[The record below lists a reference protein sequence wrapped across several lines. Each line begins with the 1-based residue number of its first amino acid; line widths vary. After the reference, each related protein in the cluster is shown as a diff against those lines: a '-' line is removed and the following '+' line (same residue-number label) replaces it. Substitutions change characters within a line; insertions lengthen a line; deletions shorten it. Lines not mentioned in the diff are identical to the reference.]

1 MRQIHIS
8 NLKDYVGKEITLQGW
23 LFNKRSSGKV
33 RFVILRDGTG
43 YLQCIFFKGNV
54 SEEIFEAADKL
65 GQESS
70 IEVTGK
76 VKEEPRAVGGYE
88 LDGTDLKIIQNAQD
102 YPITPKEHGIEFLLD
117 NRHLWLR
124 SKKQVAIMQV
134 RHRIIKAIRDFFDD
148 RGFTLMDPP
157 ILTPNSV
164 EGTST
169 LFETPYFDLGNAYLT
184 QSGQLYAEAGAMAL
198 GKVYTFGPTFRAE
211 KSKTRRHLTEFWM
224 VEPEVAF
231 ADLDDNMDLAE
242 EFLEYIVQ
250 TVLTE
255 KEEELKILE
264 RDTSILKNVKRPL
277 PRITYDEAVEL
288 LLKNDVEF
296 EWGKDLGGADETLV
310 SNQFDKPVMVHRYP
324 AEVKAF
330 YMKRDP
336 KNNNLAL
343 ALDVLAPE
351 GYGEI
356 VGGSQRE
363 DNLDE
368 LLKRIKEHNLPQD
381 AFEWYLDL
389 RRYGSVPHSGFGLG
403 LERTVSWI
411 CGLDHLREAIAFPR
425 MIYRNTP

>member
-1 MRQIHIS
+1 MQKIRIS
-8 NLKDYVGKEITLQGW
+8 DLGNFVGQEVTLKGW
-23 LFNKRSSGKV
+23 LFNKRSSGKIK
-33 RFVILRDGTG
+33 FIILRDGSG
-43 YLQCIFFKGNV
+43 YLQCVYFKGNLSPEV
-54 SEEIFEAADKL
+54 FDMADKI

-76 VKEEPRAVGGYE
+76 VKEEPRAPGGYE
-88 LDGTDLKIIQNAQD
+88 LDATGLKIISEAHD
-102 YPITPKEHGIEFLLD
+102 YPITPKDHGIEFLLD

-124 SKKQVAIMQV
+124 SSKQVAIMKI
-134 RHRIIKAIRDFFDD
+134 RHRIVKAIRDFFDD

-157 ILTPNSV
+157 ILTPNAV

-231 ADLDDNMDLAE
+231 NDLNDNMDLAE

-250 TVLTE
+250 TVL
-255 KEEELKILE
+255 KENANELKVLE
-264 RDTSILKNVKRPL
+264 RDTTRLQNVKRPF
-277 PRITYDEAVEL
+277 PRVHYDEAVEI
-288 LLKNDVEF
+288 LKKNGIDF
-296 EWGKDLGGADETLV
+296 KWGNDLGGADETKI
-310 SNQFDKPVMVHRYP
+310 SEQYDRPVMVHHYP

-336 KNNNLAL
+336 ADPKYAL
-343 ALDVLAPE
+343 AVDVLAPE

-356 VGGSQRE
+356 IGGSQRE
-363 DNLDE
+363 DNLDF
-368 LLKRIKEHNLPQD
+368 LLERIKEHNLPQS

-389 RRYGSVPHSGFGLG
+389 RRFGSVPHSGFGLG

-411 CGLDHLREAIAFPR
+411 CGLDHLREAIPFPR

>member
-88 LDGTDLKIIQNAQD
+88 LDGTDLKVIQNAQD

-288 LLKNDVEF
+288 LLKNGVEF

-324 AEVKAF
+324 TEVKAF

>member
-88 LDGTDLKIIQNAQD
+88 LDGTDLKVIQNAQD

-169 LFETPYFDLGNAYLT
+169 
-184 QSGQLYAEAGAMAL
+184 
-198 GKVYTFGPTFRAE
+198 
-211 KSKTRRHLTEFWM
+211 RRSM
-224 VEPEVAF
+224 
-231 ADLDDNMDLAE
+231 
-242 EFLEYIVQ
+242 
-250 TVLTE
+250 
-255 KEEELKILE
+255 
-264 RDTSILKNVKRPL
+264 
-277 PRITYDEAVEL
+277 
-288 LLKNDVEF
+288 
-296 EWGKDLGGADETLV
+296 
-310 SNQFDKPVMVHRYP
+310 
-324 AEVKAF
+324 
-330 YMKRDP
+330 
-336 KNNNLAL
+336 
-343 ALDVLAPE
+343 
-351 GYGEI
+351 
-356 VGGSQRE
+356 
-363 DNLDE
+363 
-368 LLKRIKEHNLPQD
+368 
-381 AFEWYLDL
+381 
-389 RRYGSVPHSGFGLG
+389 
-403 LERTVSWI
+403 
-411 CGLDHLREAIAFPR
+411 
-425 MIYRNTP
+425 